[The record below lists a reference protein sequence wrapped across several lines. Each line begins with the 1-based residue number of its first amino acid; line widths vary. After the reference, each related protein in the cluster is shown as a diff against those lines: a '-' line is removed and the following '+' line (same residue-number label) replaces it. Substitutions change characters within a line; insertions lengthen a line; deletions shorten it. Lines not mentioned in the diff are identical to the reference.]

1 MPETDTTREGV
12 NTTRAEPSS
21 GRQVGILLFPEVEL
35 LDYSG
40 PLEVFTV
47 AARLLEN
54 PQSSLPSLQAFTIAE
69 RKGPL
74 KTRAGSR
81 VLPDY
86 TLENH
91 PRIDI
96 LVVPGGWGTRREV
109 DNAQLISWIG
119 EVMATAPITAS
130 VCTGVFLLARTGRLG
145 RREVTT
151 HWASLDRLAT
161 DFPELMVARGVR
173 WVDTGDVVTSAGIS
187 AGIDMSLH
195 LVARLF
201 GDDLAHRTARQMEY
215 EWVDAATDP
224 VK

>member
-1 MPETDTTREGV
+1 MRADTTCEDV
-12 NTTRAEPSS
+12 KTAQTQSAS
-21 GRQVGILLFPEVEL
+21 GPQVGVLLFPEVEL

-47 AARLLEN
+47 AARLLEH
-54 PQSSLPSLQAFTIAE
+54 PRRSLPSLEAFTIAE

-86 TLENH
+86 TLESH

-109 DNAQLISWIG
+109 DNARLISWIG
-119 EVMATAPITAS
+119 GVMATAQITAS

-161 DFPELMVARGVR
+161 DFPELIVARGVR
-173 WVDTGDVVTSAGIS
+173 WVDTGDIVTSAGIS

-195 LVARLF
+195 LVARLL
-201 GDDLAHRTARQMEY
+201 GEELARRTARQMEY
-215 EWVDAATDP
+215 EWVDAAAGP